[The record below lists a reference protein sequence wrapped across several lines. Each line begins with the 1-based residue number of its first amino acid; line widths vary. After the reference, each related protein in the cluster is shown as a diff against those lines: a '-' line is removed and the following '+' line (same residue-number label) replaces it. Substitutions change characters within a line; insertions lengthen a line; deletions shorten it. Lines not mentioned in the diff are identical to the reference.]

1 MSFCF
6 QSKRHLSFKWFLC
19 KARYANWSTTHPNLY
34 TNDTTHGRRL
44 IYKPQPYKQ
53 KPQNNK
59 KPKENNN
66 NKANLGPLKA
76 HFLVK
81 AGNGRFGCYILNL
94 HVSHVIYTLDRF
106 YVTLLYMK
114 NKAHVGP

>member
-1 MSFCF
+1 M
-6 QSKRHLSFKWFLC
+6 RPTHLQTAAIQTK
-19 KARYANWSTTHPNLY
+19 TP
-34 TNDTTHGRRL
+34 
-44 IYKPQPYKQ
+44 KQ
-53 KPQNNK
+53 QK

-94 HVSHVIYTLDRF
+94 HVSHVIYTLDSF

-114 NKAHVGP
+114 NKAHVGPWSSGQYI

>member
-1 MSFCF
+1 MQTGALHIQIYIQMTQLMGTDSFTNR
-6 QSKRHLSFKWFLC
+6 SHTNKTPK
-19 KARYANWSTTHPNLY
+19 TT
-34 TNDTTHGRRL
+34 
-44 IYKPQPYKQ
+44 
-53 KPQNNK
+53 K
-59 KPKENNN
+59 KTKENNNN